1 MLKCGFC
8 GSGIFADKCL
18 RLIAERIKPDW
29 VITNVPRA
37 SGRGLELH
45 KTAVQETAEALGIEC
60 RTTERLS
67 RDAETTDWIVAQ
79 QPDIIF
85 VIDFGHIIK
94 EPLLSL
100 PPLGCINIHPSKL
113 PQYRGSSPLQR
124 ALMDGLTET
133 AVSVFKLDEGM
144 DSGGI
149 LGQPKVDIALDETYD
164 SLLEKCANI
173 GCKELLKR
181 LLDEPRENW
190 RFTPQPDKGVSF
202 APKIEKSEGKID
214 WSKSARSYDCMV
226 RAISQNPG
234 VFFLNGQKRV
244 RLFEAHE
251 IKQSLKTEAGTIVAI
266 ERGFPVV
273 ACGENALRIE
283 EVQPEGKRR
292 QSAADWLRGARFV
305 IGQRL

>member
-29 VITNVPRA
+29 VITNAPRA

-45 KTAVQETAEALGIEC
+45 KTVVQETAEALGIEC

-67 RDAETTDWIVAQ
+67 KDTETTDWIVSQ

-124 ALMDGLTET
+124 TLMDGLTET
-133 AVSVFKLDEGM
+133 AVSIFKLNEGM
-144 DSGGI
+144 DSGDI
-149 LGQPKVDIALDETYD
+149 LAQPKVFVSLDETYD

-173 GCKELLKR
+173 GCAELLQR

-190 RFTPQPDKGVSF
+190 CFTPQPDEGVSL

-214 WSKSARSYDCMV
+214 WSKSARSYDCMI
-226 RAISQNPG
+226 RAISENPG
-234 VFFLNGQKRV
+234 VFFFNGQKRV
-244 RLFEAHE
+244 RLFMAHE
-251 IKQSLKTEAGTIVAI
+251 IKLSSKREAGTIVAI
-266 ERGFPVV
+266 EKGFPVV

-283 EVQPEGKRR
+283 ELQPEGKRR
-292 QSAADWLRGARFV
+292 QSAADWLRGARLET
-305 IGQRL
+305 GQRL